1 MGGAASQPR
10 PTSFLSML
18 WERGGYL
25 PKEHLHSRKGSL
37 SRIPH
42 SFFFFFN
49 HIAYEVLVP

>member
-25 PKEHLHSRKGSL
+25 PKERLHSRKGSL